1 MTYISLFSGIGGLEH
16 PSVPPSLLCEMDN
29 DCRTILSTSYP
40 SAVLHPDVETLA
52 PPQCDVVC
60 GGWPCQDISI
70 AGAQLGL
77 GGSRSKLFYSLLRIA
92 VEASAETIVAEN
104 VPNLLR
110 IAKGE
115 EFLNVLRAF
124 QDAGYPF
131 ISWRILNAREFGL
144 PQERRRL
151 LIVASKS
158 RETAMKLHRP
168 IPSVSAATH
177 SKPVAAGFYWTGG
190 ARSICYSKGY
200 IPAVKV
206 GASDN
211 NGRGN
216 IALHYGNRIRKLSA
230 AECIRLQ
237 GFESGRFQGISQSKV
252 FQMAGNAVAQPVGQF
267 AVQTALDELPVPE
280 IFITG
285 FDGIA
290 EAGLMEGHHT
300 WEVSHQSVRLATN
313 LDDYVDLSDPGS
325 LSSQAAAGILVRTV
339 RARGM
344 LPIDLFD
351 LLCDLASLRVGPVVG
366 SRSNS
371 FEVLDREI
379 DLKEYRTVLTRE
391 LKEQTYADDGQM
403 SLDLDSEGTVDVLKE
418 GAF

>member
-1 MTYISLFSGIGGLEH
+1 MAYISLFSGIGGLEH
-16 PSVPPSLLCEMDN
+16 PSIPPILLCEIDN
-29 DCRTILSTSYP
+29 DCRKILSSSYP
-40 SAVLHPDVETLA
+40 TAVIYPDVETLA

-70 AGAQLGL
+70 AGTQLGL

-92 VEASAETIVAEN
+92 VEASAESIVAEN

-151 LIVASKS
+151 LIVAS
-158 RETAMKLHRP
+158 
-168 IPSVSAATH
+168 
-177 SKPVAAGFYWTGG
+177 
-190 ARSICYSKGY
+190 
-200 IPAVKV
+200 
-206 GASDN
+206 
-211 NGRGN
+211 
-216 IALHYGNRIRKLSA
+216 
-230 AECIRLQ
+230 
-237 GFESGRFQGISQSKV
+237 
-252 FQMAGNAVAQPVGQF
+252 
-267 AVQTALDELPVPE
+267 
-280 IFITG
+280 
-285 FDGIA
+285 
-290 EAGLMEGHHT
+290 EGHHA
-300 WEVSHQSVRLATN
+300 WQVSHQSVRLATN
-313 LDDYVDLSDPGS
+313 LDDYVDLSDPSS

-339 RARGM
+339 RASGM

-351 LLCDLASLRVGPVVG
+351 LLCELASRRVGPVVG

-391 LKEQTYADDGQM
+391 LKEQIDTDDGQM
-403 SLDLDSEGTVDVLKE
+403 SLDFYSDGTGDVMKE
-418 GAF
+418 GAL